1 MYKYLFGP
9 VPSRRLGMSLGIDLI
24 PSKVCSLNCV
34 YCECGKTTNLT
45 IERKEYVSYNK
56 VTNELERYFKNN
68 LAPDYVTFSG
78 SGEPTLNSKIGD
90 IIKFLKSNYPYI
102 PIAVLTNGTLF
113 NQKEVRT
120 ELLNADLVLPS
131 LDAASELSFKKI
143 NRPFHTLNINKY
155 IQGLIDFRKEYSGK
169 IWLEVLILPGY
180 NDDKENLKL
189 LKDAFVKIKP
199 DRIQLNSLDR
209 PGTLNN
215 LRSATR
221 NELQQIVDLFGL
233 DNVEIIAS
241 APKRKEIK
249 SYRKDTETAILET
262 IFRRPC
268 TLDDLSEILGLHKN
282 EINKYLD
289 VLESDDKIE
298 IIRQSRGIFYK
309 IKK

>member
-1 MYKYLFGP
+1 MYNYLFGP
-9 VPSRRLGMSLGIDLI
+9 VPSRRLGISLGIDLI
-24 PSKVCSLNCV
+24 PAKTCSLNCI

-45 IERKEYVSYNK
+45 NERKEYVPFFD
-56 VTNELERYFKNN
+56 VIRELKHYLNN
-68 LAPDYVTFSG
+68 NPVPDFITFSG
-78 SGEPTLNSKIGD
+78 SGEPTLNSKIGN
-90 IIKFLKSNYPYI
+90 IIEFLKLNYTNI

-113 NQKEVRT
+113 DQKEVRT
-120 ELLNADLVLPS
+120 ELLKSNLVLPS
-131 LDAASELSFKKI
+131 LDAASKSSFKEI
-143 NRPFHTLNINKY
+143 NRPFHSLSINKY

-180 NDDKENLKL
+180 NDDKEDLKL

-199 DRIQLNSLDR
+199 DKIQLNSLDR

-221 NELQQIVDLFGL
+221 NELQKIADFFDL
-233 DNVEIIAS
+233 DNVEIIVS

-262 IFRRPC
+262 IHRRPC
-268 TLDDLSEILGLHKN
+268 TLQDLTEILGIHRN

-289 VLESDDKIE
+289 ILETDDKIE
-298 IIRQSRGIFYK
+298 INRQPRGTFYK